1 MNKTDQIAA
10 AVWDRGGQLGIATV
24 FSIETSGQF
33 KNYLNDKKNNLE

>member
-24 FSIETSGQF
+24 FSIETSKSPIQREWRAQERS
-33 KNYLNDKKNNLE
+33 N

>member
-24 FSIETSGQF
+24 FSIETSKSHQF
-33 KNYLNDKKNNLE
+33 RK